1 MRSAAHAA
9 VPIAAM
15 LIAVAALLV
24 PAAAAAQQTSPDAQR
39 PAGRGTDPV
48 TPSEQ
53 RLCDLKYLSCLDR
66 ARYERNPGET
76 KRDISSFERSKCERD
91 KRWCLKQATFPPLPK
106 DKPKTAPKAE

>member
-1 MRSAAHAA
+1 MRSTA
-9 VPIAAM
+9 PIAAV
-15 LIAVAALLV
+15 LI
-24 PAAAAAQQTSPDAQR
+24 AAAALVIPFAATAQQISPGVQR
-39 PAGRGTDPV
+39 PAGQGTDPV

-91 KRWCLKQATFPPLPK
+91 KRWCLKQATFPPQPK
-106 DKPKTAPKAE
+106 AKPKAAPKAE

>member
-1 MRSAAHAA
+1 MRSAAPLAA
-9 VPIAAM
+9 V
-15 LIAVAALLV
+15 LIAVAVLLV
-24 PAAAAAQQTSPDAQR
+24 PAAATAQQTSPGAQR
-39 PAGRGTDPV
+39 PAGQGTDPV

-91 KRWCLKQATFPPLPK
+91 KRWCLKQATYPPLPK
-106 DKPKTAPKAE
+106 AKPKAAPKPKTE